1 MSNYFS
7 QLPDFEY
14 VSRLPDSRISD
25 YIPVK
30 NLFKKGKLREDII
43 EQTAVFTK
51 YKIKGD
57 DRPDNVAQE
66 LYGDPDLDWVILA
79 SNNILNVYDEWPMTQ
94 RNFENYLLEKYGTY
108 EQMNA
113 VHHYETTEV
122 KDSLGK
128 LILPAGKV
136 VDSSFI
142 ISYYDDG
149 SYYTN
154 DSNILGLN
162 VVNISNPIIGITNYE
177 YESKKND
184 EKSSIYLLKQS
195 YLQQF
200 LNDMRSIMLYGRSS
214 EYISDK
220 LIRTENTKTVN
231 PQ

>member
-14 VSRLPDSRISD
+14 VSRLPDARISD

-51 YKIKGD
+51 YKIKCN
-57 DRPDNVAQE
+57 DRPDKVAQE

-122 KDSLGK
+122 KNKQGAV
-128 LILPAGKV
+128 ITAAGLQ
-136 VDSSFI
+136 VDSDFSVT
-142 ISYYDDG
+142 YYDALEEG
-149 SYYTN
+149 YNTKYPVTS
-154 DSNILGLN
+154 
-162 VVNISNPIIGITNYE
+162 VTNYDFEQKIQDDRRNIFTLKPRYLNIAKDDLKEMME
-177 YESKKND
+177 YKKGSTQYKSKT
-184 EKSSIYLLKQS
+184 LKTAD
-195 YLQQF
+195 
-200 LNDMRSIMLYGRSS
+200 N
-214 EYISDK
+214 
-220 LIRTENTKTVN
+220 IRLFT
-231 PQ
+231 

>member
-14 VSRLPDSRISD
+14 VSRLPDARISD
-25 YIPVK
+25 YISVK

-79 SNNILNVYDEWPMTQ
+79 SNNILNVYNEWPMTQ

-122 KDSLGK
+122 KNKQGAV
-128 LILPAGKV
+128 ITTAGLQ
-136 VDSSFI
+136 VDSDFSVT
-142 ISYYDDG
+142 YYDALEEG
-149 SYYTN
+149 YNTKYPVTS
-154 DSNILGLN
+154 
-162 VVNISNPIIGITNYE
+162 VTNYDFEQKIQDDRRNIFTLKPRYLNIVKDDLKEMME
-177 YESKKND
+177 YKKGSTQYKSKT
-184 EKSSIYLLKQS
+184 LKTAD
-195 YLQQF
+195 
-200 LNDMRSIMLYGRSS
+200 N
-214 EYISDK
+214 
-220 LIRTENTKTVN
+220 IRLF
-231 PQ
+231 Q

>member
-14 VSRLPDSRISD
+14 VSRLPDARISD
-25 YIPVK
+25 YITVK

-66 LYGDPDLDWVILA
+66 LYGNPDLDWVVLA
-79 SNNILNVYDEWPMTQ
+79 SNNILNVYNEWPMTQ

-122 KDSLGK
+122 KNKQGAV
-128 LILPAGKV
+128 ITAAGLQ
-136 VDSSFI
+136 VDSDFSVT
-142 ISYYDDG
+142 YYDALEEG
-149 SYYTN
+149 YNTKYPVTS
-154 DSNILGLN
+154 
-162 VVNISNPIIGITNYE
+162 VTNYDFEQKIQDDRRNIFTLKPRYLNIAKDDLKEMME
-177 YESKKND
+177 YKKGSTQY
-184 EKSSIYLLKQS
+184 KSRTLKTAD
-195 YLQQF
+195 
-200 LNDMRSIMLYGRSS
+200 N
-214 EYISDK
+214 
-220 LIRTENTKTVN
+220 IRLF
-231 PQ
+231 Q

>member
-14 VSRLPDSRISD
+14 VSRLPDARISD
-25 YIPVK
+25 YISVK

-79 SNNILNVYDEWPMTQ
+79 SNNILNVYNEWPMTQ

-122 KDSLGK
+122 KNKQGAV
-128 LILPAGKV
+128 ITAAGLQ
-136 VDSSFI
+136 VDSDFSVT
-142 ISYYDDG
+142 YYDALEEG
-149 SYYTN
+149 YNTKYPVTS
-154 DSNILGLN
+154 
-162 VVNISNPIIGITNYE
+162 VTNYDFEQKIQDDRRNIFILKPRYLNIVKDDLKEMME
-177 YESKKND
+177 YKKGSTQYKSKT
-184 EKSSIYLLKQS
+184 LKTAD
-195 YLQQF
+195 
-200 LNDMRSIMLYGRSS
+200 N
-214 EYISDK
+214 
-220 LIRTENTKTVN
+220 IRLFT
-231 PQ
+231 

>member
-14 VSRLPDSRISD
+14 VSRLPDARISD
-25 YIPVK
+25 YISVK

-66 LYGDPDLDWVILA
+66 LYGDPDLDWVVLA

-108 EQMNA
+108 EEMNA

-122 KDSLGK
+122 KNAQGAV
-128 LILPAGKV
+128 ITAAGLQ
-136 VDSSFI
+136 VDSNFSVT
-142 ISYYDDG
+142 YYDALEEG
-149 SYYTN
+149 YNTKYPVTS
-154 DSNILGLN
+154 
-162 VVNISNPIIGITNYE
+162 VTNYDFEQKIQDDRRNIFTLKPRYLNIAKDDLKEMME
-177 YESKKND
+177 YKKGSTQYKSKT
-184 EKSSIYLLKQS
+184 LKTAD
-195 YLQQF
+195 
-200 LNDMRSIMLYGRSS
+200 N
-214 EYISDK
+214 
-220 LIRTENTKTVN
+220 IRLF
-231 PQ
+231 Q

>member
-14 VSRLPDSRISD
+14 VSRLPDARISD

-66 LYGDPDLDWVILA
+66 LYGDPDLDWVVLA

-108 EQMNA
+108 EEMNA

-122 KDSLGK
+122 KNTQGAV
-128 LILPAGKV
+128 ITAAGLQ
-136 VDSSFI
+136 VDSDFSVT
-142 ISYYDDG
+142 YYDALEEG
-149 SYYTN
+149 YNTKYPVTS
-154 DSNILGLN
+154 
-162 VVNISNPIIGITNYE
+162 VTNYDFEQKIQDDRRNIFTLKPRYLNIAKDDLKEMME
-177 YESKKND
+177 YKKGSTQYKSKT
-184 EKSSIYLLKQS
+184 LKTAD
-195 YLQQF
+195 
-200 LNDMRSIMLYGRSS
+200 N
-214 EYISDK
+214 
-220 LIRTENTKTVN
+220 IRLF
-231 PQ
+231 Q

>member
-14 VSRLPDSRISD
+14 VSRLPDARISD

-108 EQMNA
+108 EEMNA

-122 KDSLGK
+122 KNTQGAV
-128 LILPAGKV
+128 ITAAGLQ
-136 VDSSFI
+136 VDSDFSVT
-142 ISYYDDG
+142 YYDALEEG
-149 SYYTN
+149 YNTKYPVTS
-154 DSNILGLN
+154 
-162 VVNISNPIIGITNYE
+162 VTNYDFEQKIQDDRRNIFTLKPRYLNIAKDDLKEMME
-177 YESKKND
+177 YKKGSTQYKSKT
-184 EKSSIYLLKQS
+184 LKTAD
-195 YLQQF
+195 
-200 LNDMRSIMLYGRSS
+200 N
-214 EYISDK
+214 
-220 LIRTENTKTVN
+220 IRLF
-231 PQ
+231 Q